1 MKKLALIAALVT
13 STLLLACGGSEP
25 ANTPEAKEALLK
37 EKRTQLL
44 ALNQE
49 ITQLEEELAKLDP
62 SKAKAEKIVPVTT
75 QILNPA
81 DFEHY
86 VEVQGKVESNKSIM
100 VSPQTGGRLIQV
112 TVQEGQRVN
121 KGHVM
126 ARIDDAVI
134 KRNIEEIQT
143 QLDLAT
149 VLFEKQENL
158 WKQEIGTEVQYLSA
172 KSQKESLERRLETL
186 KEQQALAIVRAPQT
200 GTVDDVM
207 NRVGETVAPG
217 QPVFLLINNS
227 DLSLSAEL
235 SEAYAPFVR
244 RGDQVELSFPILD
257 RTMKAKVK
265 RVGEVIN
272 PVNRTFT
279 VEVDLPRSR
288 DYKPNMFGMISIN
301 DRTLKDVITI
311 PQSIIQKSDDG
322 EFVYLAVEEGNW
334 VARRRII
341 ETGLSY
347 DGMIE
352 VKSGLSPQDRLIM
365 AGYKSLSDGQ
375 RVQLND
381 DNLAGK

>member
-1 MKKLALIAALVT
+1 
-13 STLLLACGGSEP
+13 SEP
-25 ANTPEAKEALLK
+25 ANTPEAKQALLK
-37 EKRTQLL
+37 EKRAQLL

-75 QILNPA
+75 QILIPD

-86 VEVQGKVESNKSIM
+86 VEVQGKVESNKTIM
-100 VSPQTGGRLIQV
+100 VSPQTGGRLTQV
-112 TVQEGQRVN
+112 NVQEGQRVN
-121 KGHVM
+121 QGQIM

-134 KRNIEEIQT
+134 KRNIQEVQT

-149 VLFEKQENL
+149 ILFNKQKNL
-158 WKQEIGTEVQYLSA
+158 WEQEIGTEVQYLSA

-186 KEQQALAIVRAPQT
+186 KEQQDLAIVRAPQT

-217 QPVFLLINNS
+217 QPIFLLINNS

-235 SEAYAPFVR
+235 SEAYAPYVR

-301 DRTLKDVITI
+301 DRTLTDVITI

-322 EFVYLAVEEGNW
+322 EFVYVAMEEGNW

-341 ETGLSY
+341 QTGLSY
-347 DGMIE
+347 DGVIE
-352 VKSGLSPQDRLIM
+352 VKSGLSSQDRLIL

-375 RVQLND
+375 RVQIND